1 MVELLFLK
9 SFAIALALG
18 ALIGLEREYARYKE
32 RGHRYAGIRTFPLI
46 ALLGALSTYLGDLI
60 SIWILLVT
68 LVLVGILI
76 LVAYFAV
83 LDKKYVGATSEMAA
97 LLTFFIGVLS
107 YQGEFFFATIL
118 AVVITLILYARSM
131 LHSFA
136 EKIKESELSAT
147 LKFGVIA
154 FIVLPF
160 LPNEWYGPL
169 KLFNPF
175 VTWLMVVFIAG
186 ISFVGYILLK
196 WFGERGIA
204 LTGILG
210 GMVSSTATT
219 TSFAVRSRKEEY
231 LYRALIVG
239 VVLANGTMLI
249 RVLLEV
255 FVVNRDLFAG
265 LLIPLLSLAL
275 ITAIFA
281 YILWQREKGVVS
293 SIKLGSPFTLKPA
306 LKFAGVFAFIIAL
319 VKVADVYLST
329 QGVYVISFLSGLV
342 DVDAITV
349 SLSQLAKTGLAAETA
364 QDGILIAALTN
375 IASKGAIAWWLGGKK
390 FSRIIV
396 SFFAVLIVV
405 GVVLIV
411 VV

>member
-46 ALLGALSTYLGDLI
+46 ALLGALSTYLADLI

-76 LVAYFAV
+76 LVAYFTV

-118 AVVITLILYARSM
+118 AMVITLILYARSM
-131 LHSFA
+131 LHNFA
-136 EKIKESELSAT
+136 ERINEKELSAT

-154 FIVLPF
+154 FIILPF
-160 LPNEWYGPL
+160 LPNKWYGSL
-169 KLFNPF
+169 ELFNPYI
-175 VTWLMVVFIAG
+175 VWLMVVFITG

-210 GMVSSTATT
+210 GTVSSTATT
-219 TSFAVRSRKEEY
+219 TSFAVRSKKEEY
-231 LYRALIVG
+231 LYRTLIIG

-249 RVLLEV
+249 RILLEV
-255 FVVNRDLFAG
+255 FVVNQNLFIG
-265 LLIPLLSLAL
+265 LLIPLLSLAA
-275 ITAIFA
+275 ITAIFS
-281 YILWQREKGVVS
+281 YFLWQREKGSAS
-293 SIKLGSPFTLKPA
+293 SIKLGSPFTIKPA
-306 LKFAGVFAFIIAL
+306 LKFAAAFAVIIAL
-319 VKVADVYLST
+319 VKVADIYLST
-329 QGVYVISFLSGLV
+329 QGVYAVSFLSGLV

-349 SLSQLAKTGLAAETA
+349 SLSQLAKNGVAAKIA
-364 QDGILIAALTN
+364 HNGILIAALTN
-375 IASKGAIAWWLGGKK
+375 IAAKGALAWWLGGKK